1 MNAKQLKF
9 FRDIDEKEVQ
19 NLIIGELRDYRALKV
34 QIENKKEQEAAGVIN
49 LFPSVRQQD
58 RLNELKVKQIE
69 RALANSL
76 DFIERRIIE
85 MKYFTS
91 QETKDINIYLE
102 LGLKKGKYYEKKRA
116 AIYRLATALGIIWV
130 LLFFRTK
137 IEQKPDKFRTKWV
150 PFWASFYFSIGGKIF
165 LSASYLADRRRIFPL
180 SVVYSGVSNDWEGCR
195 QKLRGEQLES
205 SCIACDSHGEAKCE
219 IPLQTTD
226 CRRRQRPLLQSRPA
240 SRVIVYERDI
250 KKRKSK

>member
-69 RALANSL
+69 RALENSL
-76 DFIERRIIE
+76 DFIERKIIE

-116 AIYRLATALGIIWV
+116 AIYRLPTALG
-130 LLFFRTK
+130 
-137 IEQKPDKFRTKWV
+137 
-150 PFWASFYFSIGGKIF
+150 
-165 LSASYLADRRRIFPL
+165 
-180 SVVYSGVSNDWEGCR
+180 
-195 QKLRGEQLES
+195 
-205 SCIACDSHGEAKCE
+205 
-219 IPLQTTD
+219 
-226 CRRRQRPLLQSRPA
+226 
-240 SRVIVYERDI
+240 VI
-250 KKRKSK
+250 

>member
-19 NLIIGELRDYRALKV
+19 NLIIGELREYRALKV

-69 RALANSL
+69 RALENSL

-116 AIYRLATALGIIWV
+116 AIYRLATALGII
-130 LLFFRTK
+130 
-137 IEQKPDKFRTKWV
+137 
-150 PFWASFYFSIGGKIF
+150 
-165 LSASYLADRRRIFPL
+165 
-180 SVVYSGVSNDWEGCR
+180 
-195 QKLRGEQLES
+195 
-205 SCIACDSHGEAKCE
+205 
-219 IPLQTTD
+219 
-226 CRRRQRPLLQSRPA
+226 
-240 SRVIVYERDI
+240 
-250 KKRKSK
+250 

>member
-19 NLIIGELRDYRALKV
+19 NLIIRELRDYRALKV
-34 QIENKKEQEAAGVIN
+34 QIENKKEQEAAGIIN

-76 DFIERRIIE
+76 DCIERKIIE

-116 AIYRLATALGIIWV
+116 AIYRLATALGII
-130 LLFFRTK
+130 
-137 IEQKPDKFRTKWV
+137 
-150 PFWASFYFSIGGKIF
+150 
-165 LSASYLADRRRIFPL
+165 
-180 SVVYSGVSNDWEGCR
+180 
-195 QKLRGEQLES
+195 
-205 SCIACDSHGEAKCE
+205 
-219 IPLQTTD
+219 
-226 CRRRQRPLLQSRPA
+226 
-240 SRVIVYERDI
+240 
-250 KKRKSK
+250 

>member
-9 FRDIDEKEVQ
+9 FRDIDEREVQ
-19 NLIIGELRDYRALKV
+19 NLIIGELREYRALKV
-34 QIENKKEQEAAGVIN
+34 QIENKKEQEAAGIIN

-85 MKYFTS
+85 MKYVTS

-116 AIYRLATALGIIWV
+116 AIYRLATALG
-130 LLFFRTK
+130 
-137 IEQKPDKFRTKWV
+137 
-150 PFWASFYFSIGGKIF
+150 
-165 LSASYLADRRRIFPL
+165 
-180 SVVYSGVSNDWEGCR
+180 
-195 QKLRGEQLES
+195 
-205 SCIACDSHGEAKCE
+205 
-219 IPLQTTD
+219 
-226 CRRRQRPLLQSRPA
+226 
-240 SRVIVYERDI
+240 VI
-250 KKRKSK
+250 

>member
-49 LFPSVRQQD
+49 LFPSVREQD

-69 RALANSL
+69 RALENSL
-76 DFIERRIIE
+76 DFIERKIIE

-91 QETKDINIYLE
+91 HETKDINIYLE

-116 AIYRLATALGIIWV
+116 AIYRLATALG
-130 LLFFRTK
+130 
-137 IEQKPDKFRTKWV
+137 
-150 PFWASFYFSIGGKIF
+150 
-165 LSASYLADRRRIFPL
+165 
-180 SVVYSGVSNDWEGCR
+180 
-195 QKLRGEQLES
+195 
-205 SCIACDSHGEAKCE
+205 
-219 IPLQTTD
+219 
-226 CRRRQRPLLQSRPA
+226 
-240 SRVIVYERDI
+240 VI
-250 KKRKSK
+250 

>member
-19 NLIIGELRDYRALKV
+19 NLIIGELREYRALKV

-69 RALANSL
+69 RALENSL
-76 DFIERRIIE
+76 DFIERKIIE

-116 AIYRLATALGIIWV
+116 AIYRLATALGII
-130 LLFFRTK
+130 
-137 IEQKPDKFRTKWV
+137 
-150 PFWASFYFSIGGKIF
+150 
-165 LSASYLADRRRIFPL
+165 
-180 SVVYSGVSNDWEGCR
+180 
-195 QKLRGEQLES
+195 
-205 SCIACDSHGEAKCE
+205 
-219 IPLQTTD
+219 
-226 CRRRQRPLLQSRPA
+226 
-240 SRVIVYERDI
+240 
-250 KKRKSK
+250 

>member
-1 MNAKQLKF
+1 MDAKQLKF

-19 NLIIGELRDYRALKV
+19 NLIIGELREYRALKV

-69 RALANSL
+69 RALENSL

-116 AIYRLATALGIIWV
+116 AIYRLATALGII
-130 LLFFRTK
+130 
-137 IEQKPDKFRTKWV
+137 
-150 PFWASFYFSIGGKIF
+150 
-165 LSASYLADRRRIFPL
+165 
-180 SVVYSGVSNDWEGCR
+180 
-195 QKLRGEQLES
+195 
-205 SCIACDSHGEAKCE
+205 
-219 IPLQTTD
+219 
-226 CRRRQRPLLQSRPA
+226 
-240 SRVIVYERDI
+240 
-250 KKRKSK
+250 